1 VLGRSIMNDNPVR
14 NQGGAAMEHVD
25 KTGAATVQSALLIT
39 ADEVAAM
46 LNVCNRPVKYTL
58 A

>member
-1 VLGRSIMNDNPVR
+1 MNDNPVR